1 MSKNKL
7 LIALTAGLFA
17 ATGALAQ
24 TSSGNSSAA
33 MGGDTGGATATQ
45 GDASAGTGSTMT
57 KKHRARRHTA
67 HPSAGKKTPDVE
79 TGNNPAA
86 ESGQSK

>member
-7 LIALTAGLFA
+7 LVAVTAGLFTAAA
-17 ATGALAQ
+17 ATGAFAQ
-24 TSSGNSSAA
+24 DTSGNAPSASPMQDGTSSG
-33 MGGDTGGATATQ
+33 T
-45 GDASAGTGSTMT
+45 T
-57 KKHRARRHTA
+57 KHKKPRKHTA
-67 HPSAGKKTPDVE
+67 HPSAGKKTPEAE